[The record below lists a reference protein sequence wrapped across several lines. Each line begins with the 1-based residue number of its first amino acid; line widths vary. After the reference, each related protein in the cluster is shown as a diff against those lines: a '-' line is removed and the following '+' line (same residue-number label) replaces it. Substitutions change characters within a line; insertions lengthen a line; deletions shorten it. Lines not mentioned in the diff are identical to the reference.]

1 MTSARLALL
10 EPPEFLDNRTS
21 RTLDGPSQIWKAVQF
36 FLRAATALNTNHG
49 IPWPHPGDHMH
60 HLFRRI
66 SRAVAIVALL
76 LPLLSVAGSN
86 AASADTMTWQLRSYS
101 PNAVEVKFFSQNRR
115 VTWPSATTHY
125 DIKDYKVHSFK
136 LSCLAGEKICYGAGV
151 SGNLRRYWGMST
163 DGKQRCTNCC
173 FTCNGDTTTNVQNLN
188 DK

>member
-1 MTSARLALL
+1 MY
-10 EPPEFLDNRTS
+10 N
-21 RTLDGPSQIWKAVQF
+21 
-36 FLRAATALNTNHG
+36 
-49 IPWPHPGDHMH
+49 
-60 HLFRRI
+60 LFRRI
-66 SRAVAIVALL
+66 SRVAILVAGF
-76 LPLLSVAGSN
+76 LPLLSAVGAN
-86 AASADTMTWQLRSYS
+86 SARADSMTWQLRSYS

-136 LSCLAGEKICYGAGV
+136 LSCVAGEKICYGAGV